1 MRRPAET
8 FRQLAV
14 AVLLGVALLAPAVL
28 AAPAYA
34 EPTTPPRIPVT
45 TPAVDPCN
53 GVTLLLQPVCRARQ
67 AAGDTLASL
76 GDFLPNPIGG
86 LVGDLGEKAI
96 RAFTQFVVD
105 GAVWFLGRVA
115 DVATGSTKVAVTTDW
130 FSTHYRDMAAVAAV
144 FALTFLLLSC
154 IGVAVHR
161 DPRRLARSVTLLAV
175 AGVGTGMV
183 LVITTMLLTISD
195 ALSAYVAQHLTG
207 DLKRSL
213 SGAATGLASLTVTT
227 GQPAVPL
234 FATLLAALF
243 AALAAVVIWLELLL
257 RAVAIYATVLFFP
270 IGLAGL
276 VWEGSR
282 RWARHLAEILVA
294 LIFSKFVIVAILSLA
309 ASGLAGGGEGYAGVL
324 AGSAMLTVAAF
335 SPFVL
340 MRVIGVLE
348 VAGAAAAL
356 EGVRSRATRTATS
369 TGYLA
374 VRTVRST
381 GAGGRLM
388 IAGTGGTPGVAAA
401 ATASGGRPPIGGP
414 RHAGGSTAHPPHG
427 GGSTGRPPPA
437 PPPPSGPAP
446 PNGPKTPPPQPPAA
460 ADSPLARGA

>member
-14 AVLLGVALLAPAVL
+14 AVLLGVALMAPAVL

-154 IGVAVHR
+154 IGVVVHR
-161 DPRRLARSVTLLAV
+161 DPRRLARSVALLAV

-195 ALSAYVAQHLTG
+195 ALSAYVAQHLAG
-207 DLKRSL
+207 DLKQSL
-213 SGAATGLASLTVTT
+213 RGAAIGLASLTAAT

-276 VWEGSR
+276 VWEGTR

-294 LIFSKFVIVAILSLA
+294 LIFSKFVI
-309 ASGLAGGGEGYAGVL
+309 EGYAGVL

-381 GAGGRLM
+381 GAGGRLV
-388 IAGTGGTPGVAAA
+388 IAGTGGPPGMAAA
-401 ATASGGRPPIGGP
+401 ATASGGRPLSGGP

-446 PNGPKTPPPQPPAA
+446 LNGPKTPPPHPPAA